1 MGSAGPV
8 LHGLVAQTPQ
18 FLNKQFLNFVRRP
31 QLASLA
37 LGQFENRFES
47 ALEVGTLV
55 EALYK
60 ASVLLVY
67 RCFLLH
73 PKLDAVDS
81 LIVPVT
87 TVQLKVVETQLV
99 AYCDSFI
106 PCMSSYK

>member
-81 LIVPVT
+81 LIVPVFSQVFYSPT
-87 TVQLKVVETQLV
+87 LNH
-99 AYCDSFI
+99 APS
-106 PCMSSYK
+106 PWA